1 MAARTVLPSGRR
13 TRFRNCRSGSA
24 YVTSTSSKRAL
35 PVECL
40 GTTSKSVHQISAN
53 PAEDRGQGLLGDAS
67 RQDKLNTEFD
77 PAGTIIQRHKL
88 PVTKQCLKR
97 RPFAEFHVNRTS
109 RDQAIARGEG
119 RVQALEGNADPGNGY
134 FVLLL
139 ESLRLITPGQKL
151 VVAIHV
157 VYQRV
162 HLQGAVGHD
171 EGSVDGMHE
180 PLLPGLGYSWI
191 IVASPLQ
198 ILMRR
203 PVPGVRHLD
212 PMAKTK
218 AKAKPDNSIA
228 RNKKAWHDYFIE
240 EEFEAGLAL
249 EGWEV
254 KSLRE
259 GRAQLKESYVIIR
272 EGELFLFGAHFSPLA
287 AASSHVTTDPTRMRK
302 LLLHANEISKLIGA
316 VERRGYTLV
325 PLALYWKKSRA
336 KLRIALAKGKK
347 QHDKRATIRQ
357 REWDREQHRLLKS
370 SR

>member
-1 MAARTVLPSGRR
+1 M
-13 TRFRNCRSGSA
+13 
-24 YVTSTSSKRAL
+24 
-35 PVECL
+35 
-40 GTTSKSVHQISAN
+40 Q
-53 PAEDRGQGLLGDAS
+53 
-67 RQDKLNTEFD
+67 
-77 PAGTIIQRHKL
+77 
-88 PVTKQCLKR
+88 
-97 RPFAEFHVNRTS
+97 
-109 RDQAIARGEG
+109 
-119 RVQALEGNADPGNGY
+119 
-134 FVLLL
+134 
-139 ESLRLITPGQKL
+139 
-151 VVAIHV
+151 
-157 VYQRV
+157 
-162 HLQGAVGHD
+162 
-171 EGSVDGMHE
+171 E

-203 PVPGVRHLD
+203 PVPGVRQLN

-218 AKAKPDNSIA
+218 TKPDNSIA
-228 RNKKAWHDYFIE
+228 RNKKAWHDFFIE

-287 AASSHVTTDPTRMRK
+287 AASTHVTTDPTRMRK
-302 LLLHANEISKLIGA
+302 LLLHASEISKLIGA